1 MTGRAKR
8 IYFLLKNKSK
18 ENETERAMIL
28 KTAEEI
34 LTLKQWLVFRMKIN
48 GERNKEIAK
57 KCGVSEATISE
68 HWVTGLEKVSES
80 CKYMLPVLRF
90 SEEKARAAVSCA
102 RSGTLYDLSAGGG
115 GPISA
120 GAAENTGA
128 KTEAYI
134 TGLRGRRPKLPAMGT
149 ADEGSGGIGALL
161 QGQFT
166 GAAGAGAS
174 QNNLLF
180 RRGGFWRPQG
190 A

>member
-68 HWVTGLEKVSES
+68 HWVTGLEKVS
-80 CKYMLPVLRF
+80 VLRF
-90 SEEKARAAVSCA
+90 SEEKSE
-102 RSGTLYDLSAGGG
+102 GGRFLC
-115 GPISA
+115 
-120 GAAENTGA
+120 EEWN
-128 KTEAYI
+128 
-134 TGLRGRRPKLPAMGT
+134 
-149 ADEGSGGIGALL
+149 AL
-161 QGQFT
+161 
-166 GAAGAGAS
+166 
-174 QNNLLF
+174 
-180 RRGGFWRPQG
+180 
-190 A
+190 

>member
-34 LTLKQWLVFRMKIN
+34 LTLKQWLVFRMKI
-48 GERNKEIAK
+48 AK

-90 SEEKARAAVSCA
+90 SAEKSEGGRFLCEEW
-102 RSGTLYDLSAGGG
+102 
-115 GPISA
+115 
-120 GAAENTGA
+120 N
-128 KTEAYI
+128 
-134 TGLRGRRPKLPAMGT
+134 
-149 ADEGSGGIGALL
+149 AL
-161 QGQFT
+161 
-166 GAAGAGAS
+166 
-174 QNNLLF
+174 
-180 RRGGFWRPQG
+180 
-190 A
+190 

>member
-34 LTLKQWLVFRMKIN
+34 LTLKQWLGFRMKIN

-80 CKYMLPVLRF
+80 CKYMLPVLR
-90 SEEKARAAVSCA
+90 
-102 RSGTLYDLSAGGG
+102 LSAEKSEGGRFLY
-115 GPISA
+115 
-120 GAAENTGA
+120 EEWN
-128 KTEAYI
+128 
-134 TGLRGRRPKLPAMGT
+134 
-149 ADEGSGGIGALL
+149 AL
-161 QGQFT
+161 
-166 GAAGAGAS
+166 
-174 QNNLLF
+174 
-180 RRGGFWRPQG
+180 
-190 A
+190 